1 MNDYRITGGSGDVII
16 TAIDEKDA
24 RRIYRQ
30 THTEGETRRI
40 TAIAFVRE
48 NVPATKQQEREAL
61 EKIKALVAEL
71 GPQSY
76 LATAFDGAF
85 EDAETNIENDFAFSM
100 KARFE
105 DAEKRLR
112 EMGSVYNAAK
122 MDAVHLQEQLT
133 AAQEQLAEAQE
144 EAEALRGKQLP
155 VWLHSAVYSLAV
167 TEIADARKQMEQSA
181 ETMAHFADSP
191 QDIAFAAAVKSYRAA
206 KERRGSCEQI
216 VAGLETLTEKG
227 GAA

>member
-1 MNDYRITGGSGDVII
+1 MNLYKITYILNGTEHYDHI
-16 TAIDEKDA
+16 TERTEKAAQKRLKGIYKDA
-24 RRIYRQ
+24 EI
-30 THTEGETRRI
+30 TDTELTSTE
-40 TAIAFVRE
+40 AQ
-48 NVPATKQQEREAL
+48 ATKEQEREAL

-122 MDAVHLQEQLT
+122 MDAVHLREQLT

-155 VWLHSAVYSLAV
+155 VWLHSAVYEGEVS
-167 TEIADARKQMEQSA
+167 ISG
-181 ETMAHFADSP
+181 F
-191 QDIAFAAAVKSYRAA
+191 
-206 KERRGSCEQI
+206 
-216 VAGLETLTEKG
+216 G
-227 GAA
+227 GAYE

>member
-1 MNDYRITGGSGDVII
+1 MNAYKITYILNGTEHYDHI
-16 TAIDEKDA
+16 TERTEKAAQKRLKGIYKDA
-24 RRIYRQ
+24 EIID
-30 THTEGETRRI
+30 TELTSTE
-40 TAIAFVRE
+40 AQ
-48 NVPATKQQEREAL
+48 ATKEQEREAL

-76 LATAFDGAF
+76 LATAFDGVF
-85 EDAETNIENDFAFSM
+85 DDAETNIENDFAFSM

-105 DAEKRLR
+105 DSEKRLR

-155 VWLHSAVYSLAV
+155 AWLHSAVYSLAV
-167 TEIADARKQMEQSA
+167 MEIADTRKQMEQSA

-216 VAGLETLTEKG
+216 VAGLEALTEK
-227 GAA
+227 